1 MKKILSLLFLSGVW
15 CSFNLASQNMIKG
28 GDMESASKTSWS
40 QYGASSFSADKNTQ
54 LVWGDVPGSGRSQE
68 YVPAGFGTGNVLTV
82 CEGWGNLQYFIAQPV
97 TLTKNTNYSASFD
110 YEIGAYNQAWFQV
123 YVGTTD
129 PATVDDYSD
138 GQIGNLLPWSSDNS
152 SPNKGS
158 GHFNVN
164 FNSSASGTCYFVIKF
179 GCNGPGYIN
188 TSIDNVSLVA
198 GGTVGTGSIT
208 DVLTGS
214 SLSLTQR
221 TWIPERKLGTCIVD
235 PDYATALTHL
245 NAGGAGSWWAFGT
258 QEIAPITGR
267 EGYFDDQYTFN
278 QAGDFIYSDA
288 NTVYLDAAGSDWTKA
303 LPAPWNSYL
312 GTYAT
317 MRDSTITFS
326 QVIAATNTPTPVTT
340 ALYTVVPALKPWSS
354 GKFSYSIAPAPAG
367 AYKLGTITVTGLGA
381 HIGLAD
387 KTNAGDNVTPKATSI
402 TYDVLKITTGL
413 KDAATGAAYDEIIL
427 GIQEPGLV
435 WTYMFRSD
443 DTSNSRIF
451 PVSTN
456 HAVVFGGKSSL
467 SATFEGP
474 AEVSVYS
481 IQGQI
486 IEKVNAQNTF
496 QSGNLP
502 AGIYLVKINNKIF
515 KAIVQ

>member
-1 MKKILSLLFLSGVW
+1 MKKILSLLFLLGA
-15 CSFNLASQNMIKG
+15 CYSFNIAAQNLIKG
-28 GDMESASKTSWS
+28 GDMESASKAYWS
-40 QYGASSFSADKNTQ
+40 QYGAASFSGDANTQ
-54 LVWGDVPGSGRSQE
+54 LVWGDVPGSARSQG

-110 YEIGAYNQAWFQV
+110 YDIGAYNQAWFQV

-129 PATVDDYSD
+129 PSTVADYTD
-138 GQIGNLLPWSSDNS
+138 GQIGNLIPWSSDNS

-158 GHFNVN
+158 GHFNVS
-164 FNSSASGTCYFVIKF
+164 FNSSASGTYYFVIKY

-198 GGTVGTGSIT
+198 NGTVGTGSIT
-208 DVLTGS
+208 EVLTGS
-214 SLSLTQR
+214 SLALTQR
-221 TWIPERKLGTCIVD
+221 TWIPERIINSVIVWD
-235 PDYATALTHL
+235 NYANCFAQI
-245 NAGGAGSWWAFGT
+245 NGGSGAWWAFGT
-258 QEIAPITGR
+258 QEIAQGTGR

-288 NTVYLDAAGSDWTKA
+288 NTVYLDAAGSVWTKA
-303 LPAPWNSYL
+303 LPSPWNSYL

-340 ALYTVVPALKPWSS
+340 ALYTVVPALQPWSS
-354 GKFSYSIAPAPAG
+354 GKFSYTIALAPAG
-367 AYKLGTITVTGLGA
+367 AYKLGTITVNGLGA

-387 KTNAGDNVTPKATSI
+387 KNNAGDDVIPKATSI
-402 TYDVLKITTGL
+402 TYDVLRITTGL
-413 KDAATGAAYDEIIL
+413 KDATTGATYDEIIL
-427 GIQEPGLV
+427 GVQEPGLV

-443 DTSNSRIF
+443 NKSGQGISIVNVNNAI
-451 PVSTN
+451 
-456 HAVVFGGKSSL
+456 VVGGKSFI
-467 SATFEGP
+467 SAKFNGTEN
-474 AEVSVYS
+474 VSVYS

-486 IEKVNAQNTF
+486 LEKVTAQNTF

-502 AGIYLVKINNKIF
+502 AGIYIVKIGNKTY
-515 KAIVQ
+515 KVIVQ